1 MKPRFINQPDLAPDR
16 LLSAYAVGVFPM
28 ADERGRLQWLSPDP
42 RAIIELEFFT
52 PSRSLRALIRR
63 NVFRVTVNESF
74 REVMEACAEREE
86 GTWISGE
93 IRAAYQHLHE
103 MGVAHSVEAWLGNRL
118 VGGLYG
124 VALGAAFFGES
135 MFHRES
141 NASKIALAE
150 LVERLRRHDFGLL
163 DCQFQTDHL
172 RSLGAIEIP
181 RREYLR
187 RLHVAVRRPRTFDEG
202 SHAAYIAEPPRSRD
216 PGEPLP

>member
-1 MKPRFINQPDLAPDR
+1 MKPRFIKQPELAPDR

-42 RAIIELEFFT
+42 RAIIELESFT
-52 PSRSLRALIRR
+52 PTRSLRTLIRK
-63 NVFRVTVNESF
+63 NVFRITVNESF
-74 REVMEACAEREE
+74 REVMEACADREE
-86 GTWISGE
+86 GTWISAE
-93 IRAAYQHLHE
+93 IRSAYQHLHE
-103 MGVAHSVEAWLGNRL
+103 MGVAHSVEARLGDRL

-141 NASKIALAE
+141 NASKVALAA
-150 LVERLRRHDFGLL
+150 LVERLRQQDFGLL

-172 RSLGAIEIP
+172 RSVGAIEIP

-187 RLHVAVRRPRTFDEG
+187 RLGVAVRRPRTFDDDC
-202 SHAAYIAEPPRSRD
+202 HAAYIAEPPDSRD
-216 PGEPLP
+216 PGETLP